1 MPSAAGGTEHR
12 AGPAAQEQDRGE
24 GRNGDHIR
32 ILGQHEHG
40 KLQRAVLGMPACHK
54 FLLGFG
60 EILTPNR
67 YDMISETNP
76 NPVARMKKIRMGAQF
91 SSMLSVSQNRWS
103 YVDQV
108 RTSAKGSL

>member
-1 MPSAAGGTEHR
+1 
-12 AGPAAQEQDRGE
+12 
-24 GRNGDHIR
+24 
-32 ILGQHEHG
+32 
-40 KLQRAVLGMPACHK
+40 MPACHK

-91 SSMLSVSQNRWS
+91 SSMLSVSQNRGAMS
-103 YVDQV
+103 IRFVLVQKDHYSQPFDGLSMVGSGSSRFV
-108 RTSAKGSL
+108 VTSICYEN